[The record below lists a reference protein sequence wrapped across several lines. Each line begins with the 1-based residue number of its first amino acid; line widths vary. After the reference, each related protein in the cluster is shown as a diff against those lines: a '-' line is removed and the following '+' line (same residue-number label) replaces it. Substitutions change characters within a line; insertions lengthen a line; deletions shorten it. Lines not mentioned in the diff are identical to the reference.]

1 MRSTPGDELDGP
13 MVQTI
18 RVLRTCVTGEPRWP
32 DGPQLGAG
40 DRKVA
45 GQGAETKEGVA
56 LGGARLGMR
65 DDDGPGP
72 LTHVSAS

>member
-1 MRSTPGDELDGP
+1 MRSTAGDELDGP
-13 MVQTI
+13 MVHTM
-18 RVLRTCVTGEPRWP
+18 RVPRIWLTSEPRWP

-40 DRKVA
+40 DRQVA

-56 LGGARLGMR
+56 LGGAHLCMR

-72 LTHVSAS
+72 LTHGSAS